1 MTKTPNSPE
10 SQDLPKSQDH
20 PKSLGDRRAFL
31 QLAAG
36 AVGAAALPP
45 GVAKALA
52 LPANH
57 VTGTIQDVEH
67 VVILMQE
74 NRSFDH
80 YFGTLRGVRGFGDP
94 RPIDLPNGQ
103 PVWKQPTK
111 DGASSV
117 SPFHLDTSSTRA
129 ETMRDL
135 DHSWKGSHARWK
147 HHDAWVPAKSSM
159 TMGYFT
165 RADIPFYYALA
176 DAFTI
181 CDAYH
186 CSIFGP
192 TNPNRMFL
200 FTGTS
205 GLAAGDDSK
214 IVIANP
220 PEEKN
225 DNANPLEDSPE
236 FKGLSWVTYAERL
249 QKAGVSWKV
258 YQEYENYGDN
268 GLSYF
273 KTFRGIG
280 PDSVLYQ
287 RGRAWSPGSTKEN
300 AKDSDGDHLIAD
312 FKKDVAADRLPQV
325 SWIVTNYKLSEHPQA
340 TPSDGA
346 YFTARMIEALASNP
360 KVWAK
365 TAFIINYDENDG
377 FFDHVPPPIPPLGPA
392 QGKSTVDMA
401 HEDYHGEPVGLG
413 PRVPL
418 LVVSP
423 WSKGGYVNSQ
433 LHDHTSVIRFLEAR
447 FGVMEPQISPWRR
460 AVTGDL
466 TSMFDFKTPNR
477 GPVPLPDASA
487 GPKRAA
493 AATKTLPFPK
503 APDTAAQVARQEPG
517 QRPARPL
524 PYAFDVSGHPTAEG
538 FTLVIDNTGQAGA
551 TFELRRPR
559 GGEPRFYSVE
569 AGKRL
574 EDAFALDGDAYDLS
588 LFGPNGFLRRFKG
601 QTTSAKPGA
610 KAQFDAK
617 AGRLVVTLE
626 NHGPSAISLEVT
638 PAAYASAAP
647 RLRRL
652 GPGETAT
659 DAWDLKASHNWYDL
673 VVTCAEAPSFQRR
686 FAGHGEDGKASMSDP
701 LLGRQA

>member
-1 MTKTPNSPE
+1 MMRKIS
-10 SQDLPKSQDH
+10 S
-20 PKSLGDRRAFL
+20 DRRAFL

-36 AVGAAALPP
+36 AVGVAALPP

-94 RPIDLPNGQ
+94 RPIDLPSGQ
-103 PVWKQPTK
+103 PVWKQPGK
-111 DGASSV
+111 DGAPSV
-117 SPFHLDTSSTRA
+117 SPFHLDTSATRA
-129 ETMRDL
+129 ETMFDL
-135 DHSWKGSHARWK
+135 DHSWKGSHDRWK
-147 HHDAWVPAKSSM
+147 HHDAWVPAKTPM

-205 GLAAGDDSK
+205 GLAGGDDSK

-225 DNANPLEDSPE
+225 YNANPLEDSPE
-236 FKGLSWVTYAERL
+236 FPGLGWVTYAERL

-273 KTFRGIG
+273 KKFRGIG
-280 PDSVLYQ
+280 PESVLYQ

-300 AKDSDGDHLIAD
+300 AKASDGDHLIAD
-312 FKKDVAADRLPQV
+312 FKADVAADRLPQV

-365 TAFIINYDENDG
+365 TAFILNYDENDG
-377 FFDHVPPPIPPLGPA
+377 FFDHVPPPVPPLGPA
-392 QGKSTVDMA
+392 AGKSTVDMA

-418 LVVSP
+418 LVISP
-423 WSKGGYVNSQ
+423 WTRGGYVNSQ

-447 FGVMEPQISPWRR
+447 FGVKEPQISPWRR
-460 AVTGDL
+460 AVCGDL
-466 TSMFDFKTPNR
+466 TSLFDFKTPN
-477 GPVPLPDASA
+477 GDPVALPDAS
-487 GPKRAA
+487 GLPPRAA
-493 AATKTLPFPK
+493 QAKLALPLPTVPATPEALP
-503 APDTAAQVARQEPG
+503 RQEPG

-524 PYAFDVSGHPTAEG
+524 PYEFQVAANLGSRGLEL
-538 FTLVIDNTGQAGA
+538 TLANRGDAGIVLHLYEA
-551 TFELRRPR
+551 
-559 GGEPRFYSVE
+559 GGGDPRFYTL
-569 AGKRL
+569 GKGSRL
-574 EDAFALDGDAYDLS
+574 VDHVALEPGPYAFQMH
-588 LFGPNGFLRRFKG
+588 GPNGFLRAYAGEMR
-601 QTTSAKPGA
+601 PGFA
-610 KAQFDAK
+610 PAANGFFLPKDGK
-617 AGRLVVTLE
+617 LRITLRNEGSEPVTLE
-626 NHGPSAISLEVT
+626 VK
-638 PAAYASAAP
+638 PAAYLDAPP
-647 RLRRL
+647 RLHHL
-652 GPGETAT
+652 KPGESAQ
-659 DAWDLKASHNWYDL
+659 DDWDLSASHNWYDFI
-673 VVTCAEAPSFQRR
+673 VTCAEAPSFRR
-686 FAGHGEDGKASMSDP
+686 RLAGHGEDGKPSLSDP
-701 LLGRQA
+701 LLGRQV